1 MVSETVMLL
10 ARIFSILFL
19 LLIILVAFIGD
30 WLFPFVFGPTFN
42 KMQVPMLL
50 LLPGIFCV
58 SVLVILASFF
68 SGKGNVR
75 VSVYAAFLALA
86 VVLVGDYFFVPVY
99 GIIAAAL
106 VSTIGYSVNLG
117 YYLLQFKKDYSLS
130 LSSFL

>member
-1 MVSETVMLL
+1 
-10 ARIFSILFL
+10 
-19 LLIILVAFIGD
+19 
-30 WLFPFVFGPTFN
+30 
-42 KMQVPMLL
+42 MLL

-75 VSVYAAFLALA
+75 VSVYAALLALA

-117 YYLLQFKKDYSLS
+117 YYLFQFKKDYSLS
-130 LSSFL
+130 LVHFFKWRRTDLDVLVKLMKKG